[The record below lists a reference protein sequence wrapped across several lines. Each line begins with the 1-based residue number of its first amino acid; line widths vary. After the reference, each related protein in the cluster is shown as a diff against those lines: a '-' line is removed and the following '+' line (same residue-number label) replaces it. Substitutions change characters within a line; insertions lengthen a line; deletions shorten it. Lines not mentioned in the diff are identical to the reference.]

1 MPIGILPYIM
11 IMPRNM
17 FCYEAL
23 SLYIWVFSLTASY
36 FFRNSFLNAGG
47 YGVSNSISSLVT
59 G

>member
-11 IMPRNM
+11 IMPRNT
-17 FCYEAL
+17 FCYGAL
-23 SLYIWVFSLTASY
+23 SLYMGISFTASY

-47 YGVSNSISSLVT
+47 YVVSNSINSLVT